1 MRRRTLL
8 LYVGL
13 LPLAGCA
20 GAKSAGAVRPLV
32 IANVTVIDMT
42 GAPARTNVDVVIE
55 GNRIAAITRAGN
67 SRVSRGARVVDGR
80 GKYLIPGLWD
90 MHTHL
95 SSYGEEALAAL
106 VPHGVLAVR
115 DVGGKLIQL
124 DAWRAEIDRG
134 ARRGPRIFRAG
145 PFVDGPKEMSEE
157 RASMTIVARNP
168 DEARAAVTK
177 LKAEG
182 VDLIKS
188 HNGLSREAYFALAD
202 ECRRQSMLLAT
213 HLPTSVRIA
222 EASDAGASSLEHVE
236 TMTES
241 IVFAGVPAG
250 GQPTKDPLTALDEL
264 TDERA
269 DELFARFARNGTWF
283 TPTLVAYRSF
293 MQEAVDLAPRDPRYT
308 ADAAGR
314 TKMFNRFVELVGRM
328 HRSGVPLLAGTD
340 FGPHPSTVPYPVP
353 RPGSDLHDELE
364 LLVRAGLT
372 PMEALQTATS
382 GAARHLRVAD
392 RLGTIEVGK
401 DADLVLL
408 DADPLAN
415 IANTRQ
421 IRGVVL
427 RGVFLEKAQLALRR

>member
-1 MRRRTLL
+1 MKHPSAVLSLL
-8 LYVGL
+8 L

-20 GAKSAGAVRPLV
+20 ATKSTAVRPLV

-42 GAPARTNVDVVIE
+42 GAPARTNMDVVIE
-55 GNRIAAITRAGN
+55 GNRIAAITRAGD
-67 SRVSRGARVVDGR
+67 SRVSRAARVVDGH

-90 MHTHL
+90 IHTHL
-95 SSYGEEALAAL
+95 SSYGEEGLAAL

-115 DVGGKLIQL
+115 DVGGNLTQL

-134 ARRGPRIFRAG
+134 TRRGPRIFRAG
-145 PFVDGPKEMSEE
+145 PFVDGPKEMSPE
-157 RASMTIVARNP
+157 RASMTIVARNA
-168 DEARAAVTK
+168 DQARAAVTK
-177 LKAEG
+177 LKGEG
-182 VDLIKS
+182 VDLIKA

-202 ECRRQSMLLAT
+202 ECRRQKMLLAT

-241 IVFAGVPAG
+241 IVFADVPPG
-250 GQPTKDPLTALDEL
+250 GKPKKDPLEALAEL

-293 MQEAVDLAPRDPRYT
+293 MQEAVDLAPHDPHYT
-308 ADAAGR
+308 ASAAGR

-328 HRSGVPLLAGTD
+328 HRAGVPLLAGTD

-415 IANTRQ
+415 IANTRR
-421 IRGVVL
+421 IGGVVL
-427 RGVFLEKAQLALRR
+427 RGAFLEKARLAPGQ